1 MPESTRITAT
11 ELARN
16 LSDILSRV
24 RYRGE
29 SFEVLRNGEVVAEL
43 RPSSLPKQI
52 TWGEFLELWAT
63 FPKPD
68 EDYWKDLEEA
78 KRSQPPLHEPPSWDS

>member
-1 MPESTRITAT
+1 MPESTKITAT
-11 ELARN
+11 ELARH

-43 RPSSLPKQI
+43 RPSAPAKQI
-52 TWGEFLELWAT
+52 TWGEFLELWPT

-68 EDYWKDLEEA
+68 EDYWKDLEA
-78 KRSQPPLHEPPSWDS
+78 IHQSQGILEPPREWR